1 MNFSLPLVLMGM
13 ALALVGVA
21 LVLMGMALALMGM
34 ALVLVL
40 VILMSFALVLVGMAL
55 ALMLVSLMSFALVGV
70 AFALALDLGLRLCTM
85 YMRAV
90 PAIVPGTFPLRNE
103 ADTHILAPIWLE
115 VLKLSNMQKHRHFL
129 SCHEGP
135 RLSEE
140 LQPI

>member
-1 MNFSLPLVLMGM
+1 MALVLMGMAVALALVLMGMALALMGMALALVGM

-21 LVLMGMALALMGM
+21 LVLMGMALAL
-34 ALVLVL
+34 
-40 VILMSFALVLVGMAL
+40 
-55 ALMLVSLMSFALVGV
+55 
-70 AFALALDLGLRLCTM
+70 DLGLRLFTM
-85 YMRAV
+85 SMRAV

-103 ADTHILAPIWLE
+103 ADTHILPHIWLE

-129 SCHEGP
+129 PCHEGP

>member
-1 MNFSLPLVLMGM
+1 MALVLVGM
-13 ALALVGVA
+13 A

-40 VILMSFALVLVGMAL
+40 MILMSFALVLVGMAL
-55 ALMLVSLMSFALVGV
+55 ALMLVALMLVALMS
-70 AFALALDLGLRLCTM
+70 FALALDLGLRLCTM
-85 YMRAV
+85 SMRAV

-103 ADTHILAPIWLE
+103 ADTHILPHIWLE
-115 VLKLSNMQKHRHFL
+115 VLKLSDMQKHRYFL
-129 SCHEGP
+129 PCHEGP